1 MEKISAA
8 ELPEKSGAWQAILF
22 GGLLAGILDLTAA
35 FINSGLNGVSPLRV
49 MQAIASGLLGAES
62 FAGGTATAALGV
74 FLHFVIAFGAT
85 IVFYL
90 VSRKLKFLT
99 EQAVASG
106 VIYGILVYLF
116 MSFIVLPLSSFT
128 GKTPS
133 APLPITIGLIIHI
146 LFVGLPIVLT
156 VRRFANW

>member
-8 ELPEKSGAWQAILF
+8 ELPDKSGALQAILF
-22 GGLLAGILDLTAA
+22 GGLLAGFLDLTAA
-35 FINSGLNGVSPLRV
+35 CINSGLNGISPIRV

-62 FAGGTATAALGV
+62 YAGGTATAALGV

-85 IVFYL
+85 IIFYL
-90 VSRKLKFLT
+90 ASRKLKFLT
-99 EQAVASG
+99 DQAVTLG

-116 MSFIVLPLSSFT
+116 MSFVVLPLSSFT

-133 APLPITIGLIIHI
+133 ALLPIAVGLIIHI
-146 LFVGLPIVLT
+146 LFVGLPIALT
-156 VRRFANW
+156 VRRFAN

>member
-8 ELPEKSGAWQAILF
+8 ELPNKSGALQTILF
-22 GGLLAGILDLTAA
+22 GGLLAGFLDLTAA
-35 FINSGLNGVSPLRV
+35 CINSGLNGISPIRV

-62 FAGGTATAALGV
+62 YAGGTATAALGV

-90 VSRKLKFLT
+90 ASRKLKFLT
-99 EQAVASG
+99 EQAVTSG

-116 MSFIVLPLSSFT
+116 MSFVVLPFSSFT

-133 APLPITIGLIIHI
+133 APLPIAVGLIIHI
-146 LFVGLPIVLT
+146 LFVGLPIALT
-156 VRRFANW
+156 VRRFAN